1 MSFPQLNWIVEK
13 AAELLED
20 KVKEGPLSEK
30 DVEIAFEILAR
41 PRMEQIVSS
50 LAGRI
55 KESEARDYI
64 MMKLRERAKLLNT
77 QHWGSGEKL

>member
-30 DVEIAFEILAR
+30 DVEIAFEILAK
-41 PRMEQIVSS
+41 PRMDHIMSS
-50 LAGRI
+50 LSGRI

-77 QHWGSGEKL
+77 QHWGVSEKI